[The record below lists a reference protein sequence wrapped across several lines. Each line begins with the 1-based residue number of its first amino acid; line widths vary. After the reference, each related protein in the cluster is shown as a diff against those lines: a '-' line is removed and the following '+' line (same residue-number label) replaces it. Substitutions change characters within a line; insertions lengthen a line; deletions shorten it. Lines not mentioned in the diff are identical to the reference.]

1 MIDQIDATR
10 LHTLQTANP
19 ELNNGRWEVVF
30 IEDNVADYQTLID
43 GLKAGVEVVLLDASK
58 DGLSAMAEWAQS
70 HSGYDAI
77 HVISHGAEG
86 RIDLGELSL
95 DTTAAI
101 NRSADLA
108 TLGAA
113 LNEDGDLLLYGCSVA
128 TGDGESFISVLAAHT
143 GADVAASD
151 NLTSAAALGGD
162 WLLERRLGSIES
174 VGVSSALF
182 GGVLAPVMTLDSGA
196 LAYTENAAATAISA
210 AATIIETVSPG
221 SSVLK
226 VQISANAEA
235 ADTLSLPTGI
245 SSGINISGYL
255 L

>member
-1 MIDQIDATR
+1 
-10 LHTLQTANP
+10 
-19 ELNNGRWEVVF
+19 
-30 IEDNVADYQTLID
+30 
-43 GLKAGVEVVLLDASK
+43 
-58 DGLSAMAEWAQS
+58 
-70 HSGYDAI
+70 
-77 HVISHGAEG
+77 
-86 RIDLGELSL
+86 
-95 DTTAAI
+95 
-101 NRSADLA
+101 
-108 TLGAA
+108 
-113 LNEDGDLLLYGCSVA
+113 
-128 TGDGESFISVLAAHT
+128 
-143 GADVAASD
+143 VAASD
-151 NLTSAAALGGD
+151 NLTGAAALGGD